1 MVRLDRGSEEKK
13 LIGAVDHWFNGSDE
27 TEDTIDDQAAALGI
41 TVKGNLTK
49 PPAEYAIWPENQ
61 EAVLM
66 FLRCQTQWR
75 AGQSGVIGLD
85 YGVVFQMMALYDVQE
100 QRAVLE
106 DLQTM
111 EGRARELINRAAA
124 HTSKGRR

>member
-1 MVRLDRGSEEKK
+1 
-13 LIGAVDHWFNGSDE
+13 
-27 TEDTIDDQAAALGI
+27 
-41 TVKGNLTK
+41 
-49 PPAEYAIWPENQ
+49 
-61 EAVLM
+61 M

-75 AGQSGVIGLD
+75 AGQHGVLGLD

-124 HTSKGRR
+124 QPSKGRR